1 MSSGPRT
8 PPPTPPGSWPRHS
21 DDAAP
26 LCLNDGS
33 LAGTISSLDIVAQV
47 VAKDRDP
54 REVSLSEFAGPADV
68 VALDLDVTL
77 EDAVAL
83 MCRHHRSRLLVLDDD
98 SGRRLRHP
106 ARHRP
111 FHQLPGALDRQLTDA
126 DRADRQRRRRRP
138 GEAQPF
144 PTASAIVRARAAASS
159 RVTTSRP

>member
-1 MSSGPRT
+1 MRSIRDVMCEDVDVLRT
-8 PPPTPPGSWPRHS
+8 SDTAADAARFLARYS

-68 VALDLDVTL
+68 VALDLNVTL

-83 MCRHHRSRLLVLDDD
+83 MCRHHRSRLLVLDDTRVVGFVTQRDIARSISFQVPWTD
-98 SGRRLRHP
+98 S
-106 ARHRP
+106 
-111 FHQLPGALDRQLTDA
+111 
-126 DRADRQRRRRRP
+126 
-138 GEAQPF
+138 
-144 PTASAIVRARAAASS
+144 
-159 RVTTSRP
+159 